1 MSPAPA
7 PPEAAPER
15 QLIGVDLGG
24 TAIKLVRCTPLGERT
39 AELAVGTPSPAV
51 PGAVMMA
58 LAEAIDRIDP
68 DRRADRVGI
77 GHPGPS
83 DLAGRVAR
91 IAINLPGWEEV
102 PLAAW
107 LEPRVNRP
115 VTLDNDAN
123 CACLLYTSPS
133 PRDQRGSRMPSS
145 A

>member
-1 MSPAPA
+1 
-7 PPEAAPER
+7 
-15 QLIGVDLGG
+15 
-24 TAIKLVRCTPLGERT
+24 
-39 AELAVGTPSPAV
+39 
-51 PGAVMMA
+51 MMA

-68 DRRADRVGI
+68 EQTADRVGI

-107 LEPRVNRP
+107 LEPRINRP

-123 CACLLYTSPS
+123 CCLLYTS
-133 PRDQRGSRMPSS
+133 D
-145 A
+145 AADE